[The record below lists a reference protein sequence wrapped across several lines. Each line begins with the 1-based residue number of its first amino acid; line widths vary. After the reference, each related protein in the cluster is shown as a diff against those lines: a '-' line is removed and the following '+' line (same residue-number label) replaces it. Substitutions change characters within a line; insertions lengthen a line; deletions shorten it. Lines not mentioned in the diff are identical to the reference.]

1 MSNEA
6 EVFLVLVAK
15 YAKNNALLTP
25 HVQEPRLENG
35 KCEQCGFEAPTR
47 CSYNRHVQLHRY
59 DPSYKERIET
69 GLICRRCKRR
79 VRVSKL
85 AVHNYFV
92 HNVVCGLVF
101 QVKRPLTS

>member
-1 MSNEA
+1 M
-6 EVFLVLVAK
+6 
-15 YAKNNALLTP
+15 
-25 HVQEPRLENG
+25 HHMQEPRLENG

-47 CSYNRHVQLHRY
+47 CSYNRHVQLHRF

-101 QVKRPLTS
+101 QVRRQNCYVF